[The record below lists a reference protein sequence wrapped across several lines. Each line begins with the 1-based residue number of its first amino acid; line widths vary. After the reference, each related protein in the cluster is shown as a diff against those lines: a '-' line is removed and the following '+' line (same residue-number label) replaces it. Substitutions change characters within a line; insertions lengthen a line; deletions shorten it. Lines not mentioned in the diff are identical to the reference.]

1 MLLQFTEIK
10 YKNKVHA
17 IGYIIDSRK
26 YRWCLKRQY
35 EPCWAKNGHFISV
48 LSPHKTDFVVYIPKS
63 EIKKNMKLTICNRNE
78 RLEYKVI
85 NVRKHTF
92 DVKEI
97 IPF

>member
-1 MLLQFTEIK
+1 MLLQFSEIK

-17 IGYIIDSRK
+17 IGYVIDSRK

-35 EPCWAKNGHFISV
+35 EPCWAKNSHFISE
-48 LSPHKTDFVVYIPKS
+48 LSPQKTNFQVYIPKS
-63 EIKKNMKLTICNRNE
+63 EIRKNMKLTIVNHDE
-78 RLEYKVI
+78 KIEYKII

-92 DVKEI
+92 DVEEI